1 MINNIN
7 HRIIAELIICLTQ
20 SFITLFSVDC
30 PISNFK
36 DVNAGCILLGTSMAS
51 VELAA
56 LIENLHKNGFF
67 TSEKVIFKN
76 ATNKADQF

>member
-36 DVNAGCILLGTSMAS
+36 DVHAGCILLGTSMAS